1 MNILVCIK
9 RVPFPGAK
17 FLLTEDEQE
26 INTRNLSF
34 TIGPHEECA
43 LEEAVR
49 LTEQHGGE
57 STVLTLGPAESH
69 EQLRDALAMGV
80 NNAVLLQTN
89 GKEWKPIA
97 TADAIAATVRALQD
111 QGPNFD
117 VLLFG
122 NDAADTGGSQ
132 VGIRVAHALDLP
144 CVTGIKALE
153 IADGIGVA
161 RRESSGGWE
170 VFKVSLPA
178 VFTVKEGINLPRFR
192 TMPGRLKAK
201 RAPIPKIDPQWSA
214 GGFTK
219 VRLKNP
225 TEQNIQVEILGDGQQ
240 ACLRV
245 VEILR
250 EMQLL

>member
-1 MNILVCIK
+1 MNTLVCIK

-69 EQLRDALAMGV
+69 EQLRDALAMGI
-80 NNAVLLQTN
+80 NNAILLRTN
-89 GKEWKPIA
+89 GEEWKPIA
-97 TADAIAATVRALQD
+97 TARAITDSVRTLQN
-111 QGPNFD
+111 QGHNFD

-132 VGIRVAHALDLP
+132 VGIRVAHALHLP
-144 CVTGIKALE
+144 CVTGIKELE
-153 IADGIGVA
+153 IVDRVGVA
-161 RRESSGGWE
+161 RREASGGWE
-170 VFKVSLPA
+170 VFKLALPA

-192 TMPGRLKAK
+192 TLPGRLKAK
-201 RAPIPKIDPQWSA
+201 RAPIPEIDPKGSVS
-214 GGFTK
+214 GFTK
-219 VRLKNP
+219 ARLKNP
-225 TEQNIQVEILGDGQQ
+225 PEQSIKVEILGEGKQ
-240 ACLRV
+240 ACIRAV
-245 VEILR
+245 DILR
-250 EMQLL
+250 ELELL